1 MDDNKYCFDRVQ
13 KSIRSKLPIQ
23 NPLQTFVHNNILMM
37 FEEKKFHTAL
47 RDASFYY
54 QGRPYREEDFFLNH
68 YKSGRITEKDIDD
81 VYDDYF
87 ANYTDIK
94 LPKGLEQEHHFWKKV
109 LYADHLRVHP
119 RKVLTVTNQNIWQK
133 AYELFQNPE
142 ERFAFTYRRSLRLKA
157 FWREQYD
164 EYMEQYSY
172 PLLIRLLSSFLDQ
185 GMSFWPNP
193 FAKKG
198 LWSFFLYGLKETA
211 TMDEDWVQELN
222 QKVTKHLEQGHSV
235 SEILEQELNEREIGE
250 DQKENYL
257 LELLFDLKGWSGMIN
272 KLELEPTQ
280 APLKAPRCSL
290 EEYTAIILLI
300 ENTLNQYLA
309 KKYSLDLFTVFSQA
323 DDLVLSKME
332 CSLLIYEMSKLTSD
346 SVSWVNQ
353 LTTESAHD
361 ALIQLM
367 TFNRHHRLPLW
378 QEAYEQHFYKESLN
392 AFISHQKKI
401 HLIPTK
407 PKFQYAFC
415 MDDREESIR
424 RHVEEVDPESA
435 TYGVVGFF
443 NVDMKF
449 AGINQRRLIA
459 QCPPVVTPRKIVRE
473 VSSSQTDSGDKLQ
486 HTHDNWGRSLLSVY
500 YNSRTLIRGF
510 LVSLILGLASFIPLT
525 MKVLMPETTSRL
537 RRKALKKITPT
548 PKTKLLLD
556 ANPHN
561 HGEGY
566 TKEEMAD
573 IVQSIF
579 NICDF
584 MTGLSPLVVMVA
596 HGASSSNNPF
606 KQAYGCGACGGNQG
620 LPNGRAF
627 AMMANDPKVREIL
640 ASRGMAI
647 PESTYV
653 LGAFHDTTTDEITLL
668 DLEAVPS
675 RYDQDLVYIK
685 KVFKEACERNALE
698 RCQRF
703 NSSTAKNNQ
712 KFAQTHVKERAEDL
726 AQPRPEYGHNRVAL
740 AVVGSRNLTKD
751 FYLNRRSFLC
761 SYNWKHDPSG
771 DILAQIV
778 LAAVPVTVN
787 INMDYYFS
795 HVDNEVFG
803 SGSKLPLNVTSLI
816 GVMTGARSDL
826 RIGLARQ
833 MIEIHE
839 PMRILVI
846 IEAPKDRI
854 MKIIDNHPRMKRMT
868 YNLWMKLVIK
878 DPETN
883 EMLVF
888 NGVGFDNYEGEEV
901 ILPQFKTSKEVSL
914 KTRSDVDFAE
924 VAGGNV

>member
-1 MDDNKYCFDRVQ
+1 METLKNSFDRMQ

-37 FEEKKFHTAL
+37 FEDQKFHMAL

-54 QGRPYREEDFFLNH
+54 QGRPYREEDFFLTQFQA
-68 YKSGRITEKDIDD
+68 GRITETDIDE
-81 VYDDYF
+81 VYESYF
-87 ANYTDIK
+87 KTYQDIK
-94 LPKGLEQEHHFWKKV
+94 LPKGIEKEYHFWKKV
-109 LYADHLRVHP
+109 LLANHLRIHP
-119 RKVLTVTNQNIWQK
+119 RNVLSVTDQELWK
-133 AYELFQNPE
+133 SAYDLFQNSQ
-142 ERFAFTYRRSLRLKA
+142 ERFTFPYKQSLRLKS

-164 EYMEQYSY
+164 EYTEQYSY
-172 PLLIRLLSSFLDQ
+172 PLIIRLLSSFLDQ

-193 FAKKG
+193 FVKKG
-198 LWSFFLYGLKETA
+198 LWSFFLFNLKETA
-211 TMDEDWVQELN
+211 AFDEEWVQELKT
-222 QKVTKHLEQGHSV
+222 KVFSYLEKGLTV
-235 SEILEQELNEREIGE
+235 SQIFDEELRTREFSESEQE
-250 DQKENYL
+250 NYV

-272 KLELEPTQ
+272 KLEVEPTQ

-290 EEYTAIILLI
+290 EEYATIILLI
-300 ENTLNQYLA
+300 ENTIDRYLG
-309 KKYSLDLFTVFSQA
+309 KKYSLDLYTIYNQSN
-323 DDLVLSKME
+323 DLVISRME
-332 CSLLIYEMSKLTSD
+332 CSLLIYEMSKLTRD
-346 SVSWVNQ
+346 QHEWINQ
-353 LTTESAHD
+353 LTPESAHD
-361 ALIQLM
+361 ALSQLM

-378 QEAYEQHFYKESLN
+378 QEAYENHFYKDSLN
-392 AFISHQKKI
+392 AFVAHQKKL
-401 HLIPTK
+401 HPIPSN
-407 PKFQYAFC
+407 PKYQFAFC

-424 RHVEEVDPESA
+424 RHVEEVSPESA

-473 VSSSQTDSGDKLQ
+473 VCSSQFDSGDRLQ
-486 HTHDNWGRSLLSVY
+486 HTHDNWGRSLLSIY
-500 YNSRTLIRGF
+500 YNSRTLMRGF
-510 LVSLILGLASFIPLT
+510 LVSLTLGLASFVPLT
-525 MKVLMPETTSRL
+525 MKVLMPETSSRL
-537 RRKALKKITPT
+537 RRKALKKITPV

-556 ANPHN
+556 AHS
-561 HGEGY
+561 HDEGY

-584 MTGLSPLVVMVA
+584 MNGLSSLIVMVA

-627 AMMANDPKVREIL
+627 AVMANDPKVREIL
-640 ASRGMAI
+640 LKRGMNI
-647 PESTYV
+647 PDSTYV

-668 DLEAVPS
+668 DEDLVPS
-675 RYDQDLVYIK
+675 RYAQDLINIK
-685 KVFKEACERNALE
+685 KIFKEACERNALE

-703 NSSTAKNNQ
+703 NSNSAMTNQ
-712 KFAQTHVKERAEDL
+712 KYAQTHVKERAEDL

-740 AVVGSRNLTKD
+740 AIVGRRELTKN
-751 FYLNRRSFLC
+751 FYLNRRAFLC
-761 SYNWKHDPSG
+761 SYNWEHDHDG

-795 HVDNEVFG
+795 HVDNEKFG

-846 IEAPKDRI
+846 IEAPKERV
-854 MKIIDNHPRMKRMT
+854 MKIIDNHPRMRKMT
-868 YNLWMKLVIK
+868 YNMWMKLVIK
-878 DPETN
+878 DPQTQ
-883 EMLVF
+883 EMLIF
-888 NGVGFDNYEGEEV
+888 NGEGFDAYTAEDV
-901 ILPQFKTSKEVSL
+901 ALPTFTSSKEASL
-914 KTRSDVDFAE
+914 KGRAEIDFAE
-924 VAGGNV
+924 VVGGQA